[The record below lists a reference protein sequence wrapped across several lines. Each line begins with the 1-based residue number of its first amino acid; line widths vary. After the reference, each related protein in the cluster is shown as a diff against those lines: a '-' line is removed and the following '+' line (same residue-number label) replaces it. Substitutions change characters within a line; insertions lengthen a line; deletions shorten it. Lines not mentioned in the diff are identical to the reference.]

1 MGKRVVITKQKI
13 KDSEYMV
20 TALFEDH
27 QMLEV
32 SCESIQENTRNCL
45 YR

>member
-27 QMLEV
+27 RANDGEAMPSGQ
-32 SCESIQENTRNCL
+32 IDGGG
-45 YR
+45 